1 MISADTIAILIDAG
15 LGGETL
21 KLVVAAI
28 ERDVTA
34 ARNMCVTERNSVTRN
49 VTLGVAHDV
58 TPAAL
63 RMRRMREKKYSENNV
78 LDVEKTASV
87 AVTERNSVTS
97 QGVTSYN
104 ILTSSNSE
112 LEEEKKDN
120 IVRNVTRKR
129 NSYAADFEEFWSVFP
144 TDPGMSKAIAAQ
156 AWAKLTA
163 EEREAATTCVPAF
176 KAWAAEQGENYRM
189 LHACRYLS
197 QRRFEGFKEKAERMK
212 VRAANGFY
220 VQPDTDEM
228 YAWDAHLK
236 KKTGRAS
243 PRDSKGGWTHPTQ
256 WPPGYTPEVEENE
269 AA

>member
-21 KLVVAAI
+21 KLVVSAI

-34 ARNMCVTERNSVTRN
+34 ARNMCVTERNTVTRN
-49 VTLGVAHDV
+49 VTPDV

-63 RMRRMREKKYSENNV
+63 RMRRLRERKSSENNV
-78 LDVEKTASV
+78 LDAEKAASV

-104 ILTSSNSE
+104 ILTSSSG
-112 LEEEKKDN
+112 LEKEEKKEDN
-120 IVRNVTRKR
+120 IVRSVTRKR
-129 NSYAADFEEFWSVFP
+129 NSYAAEFETFWSAFP
-144 TDPGMSKAIAAQ
+144 TDPGMSKSVAYQ
-156 AWAKLTA
+156 SWLKLTP
-163 EEREAATTCVPAF
+163 EDQEAATACIPAF
-176 KAWAAEQGENYRM
+176 KVWASEQGDSYRM

-212 VRAANGFY
+212 ERAASGVY
-220 VQPDTDEM
+220 IQPASDEM
-228 YAWDAHLK
+228 HAWDGYLK

-243 PRDSKGGWTHPTQ
+243 PRDSKGGWTHPTR
-256 WPPGYTPEVEENE
+256 WPPGHVEEPE
-269 AA
+269 QEQAA

>member
-28 ERDVTA
+28 ERDVTV
-34 ARNMCVTERNSVTRN
+34 ARNMGVTERNAVTRN
-49 VTLGVAHDV
+49 VTLDV

-63 RMRRMREKKYSENNV
+63 RMRRFRERKACENNV

-104 ILTSSNSE
+104 ILNSSSS
-112 LEEEKKDN
+112 LEKEEKKDN

-129 NSYAADFEEFWSVFP
+129 NSYAAEFETFWSAFP
-144 TDPGMSKAIAAQ
+144 TDPGMSKSVAYQ
-156 AWAKLTA
+156 SWLKLVP
-163 EEREAATTCVPAF
+163 EDQEAATACIPAF
-176 KAWAAEQGENYRM
+176 KAWASEQGDSYRM

-212 VRAANGFY
+212 ERAASGVY
-220 VQPDTDEM
+220 IQPASDEM
-228 YAWDAHLK
+228 HAWDAYLK
-236 KKTGRAS
+236 RTKGKPS
-243 PRDSKGGWTHPTQ
+243 PRDSRGGWTHPTQ
-256 WPPGYTPEVEENE
+256 WPPGYTPEAEE

>member
-34 ARNMCVTERNSVTRN
+34 ARNMAVTERNGVTRN
-49 VTLGVAHDV
+49 VTVDV

-63 RMRRMREKKYSENNV
+63 RMRRMRERKSNENNV

-87 AVTERNSVTS
+87 VGAGRNGVTS
-97 QGVTSYN
+97 QGVTSDN
-104 ILTSSNSE
+104 IYSSSSSSE
-112 LEEEKKDN
+112 KEEKKDN
-120 IVRNVTRKR
+120 IVRSVTRKR
-129 NSYAADFEEFWSVFP
+129 NSYAADFETFWTAFP
-144 TDPGMSKAIAAQ
+144 TDPGMSKAVASQ
-156 AWAKLTA
+156 AWAKLTP
-163 EEREAATTCVPAF
+163 EEREAATACIPAF
-176 KAWAAEQGENYRM
+176 KAWAAEQGETYRM

-212 VRAANGFY
+212 ERAARGVY
-220 VQPDTDEM
+220 IQPASDEM
-228 YAWDAHLK
+228 HAWDGYLK
-236 KKTGRAS
+236 RTTGRPS
-243 PRDSKGGWTHPTQ
+243 PRDSRGGWTHPTQ
-256 WPPGYTPEVEENE
+256 WPPGYVAETEQEQ